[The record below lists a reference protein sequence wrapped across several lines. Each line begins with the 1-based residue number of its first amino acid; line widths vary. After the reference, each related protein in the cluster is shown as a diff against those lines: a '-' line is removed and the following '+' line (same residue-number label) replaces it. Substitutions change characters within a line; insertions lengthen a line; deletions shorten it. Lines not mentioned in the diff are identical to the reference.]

1 VVRVHPFPFV
11 FAALI
16 EKEPCM
22 RSNARSRARLH
33 AAIVAAAAFT
43 VFTLGGEIIPASRA
57 EAQQSRRDRKKQD
70 AKPIELAGEQLAQ
83 LQKIAMDRKLN
94 PDDLIAAAKTYM
106 PSGRHDDYV
115 LFSSGGQ
122 SGQVFAIG
130 VPSMRLLRS
139 IAVFT
144 PESWQGYGF
153 AGEADRIREEL
164 KINGK
169 PVEWGDTHHPALSE
183 TAGDYDGQFLFI
195 GDKANARLGVI
206 DLRDWETKQ
215 IVKNPLTISDHGA
228 AFVTPNTDY
237 IVEGGQYATVLG
249 YGYATP
255 EDYKKSYRGMVT
267 FWKFDRAKGR
277 IDTAQSFALE
287 LPPYFQDLADAG
299 KLASDGLVFINSF
312 NSEMATG
319 GIEKGKPP
327 FEAGAS
333 QRDMDYLHIIDWKKA
348 EQVFKAG
355 KAEKINGFPVIRLA
369 TSVAEGLLTF
379 APEPKSPHGVD
390 VTPNGQYITVAG
402 KLDPHVTVYST
413 EKIRKALA
421 QKQYTGNDE
430 FGVPILDFDAVKE
443 AQVELGLGPLHTQY
457 DDKGY
462 AYTSLFLDSAV
473 ARWSLGGEYAAKSGE
488 QPWKL
493 ITKTPVQYN
502 IGHLCAAEGDTVS
515 PDGNYLISMS
525 KWSVDRF
532 LTTGPLLPQN
542 FQLLDISAG
551 GTTMPILYDLPIGV
565 GEPHYCQM
573 IKADKLKSWTV
584 YPEIGWNPHTQSLD
598 PTAPQLGKEGV
609 VRDGN
614 KVTVNMT
621 AIRSHFNPEH
631 VEIQEG
637 DEVTWRITA
646 AEKTQDATHGFC
658 IGGYNINLSLEPG
671 EFAEFKFKADHAG
684 TYPFYCTEFCSALHL
699 EMMGYLHIKPTKT
712 AAANQDR

>member
-1 VVRVHPFPFV
+1 MTRKARAHSSRLRVALAAGVVLTIL
-11 FAALI
+11 AGDALGQD
-16 EKEPCM
+16 
-22 RSNARSRARLH
+22 
-33 AAIVAAAAFT
+33 T
-43 VFTLGGEIIPASRA
+43 T
-57 EAQQSRRDRKKQD
+57 RRRRRTEE
-70 AKPIELAGEQLAQ
+70 AKPIELTPAQVADLTKLAN
-83 LQKIAMDRKLN
+83 ARKLSV
-94 PDDLIAAAKTYM
+94 DDLVAAAKTYM

-122 SGQVFAIG
+122 SGQIFAVG

-139 IAVFT
+139 ISVFT

-153 AGEADRIREEL
+153 AGDNDPVRERL

-215 IVKNPLTISDHGA
+215 IVKNPLTVSDHGA

-237 IVEGGQYATVLG
+237 IIEGGQYATVLG

-267 FWKFDRAKGR
+267 MWKFDRAKGR
-277 IDTAQSFALE
+277 IDESQSFALE

-299 KLASDGLVFINSF
+299 KLVSDGYFFVNSF

-319 GIEKGKPP
+319 GIESGKPP

-333 QRDMDYLHIIDWKKA
+333 QRDTDYLHIVDWKKA
-348 EQVFKAG
+348 EKAFKDG
-355 KAEKINGFPVIRLA
+355 KSKKINGFSVITMD
-369 TSVAEGLLTF
+369 TSVAEGILYFT
-379 APEPKSPHGVD
+379 PEPKSPHGVD
-390 VTPNGQYITVAG
+390 VTPNGQYMVVAG
-402 KLDPHVTVYST
+402 KLDPHVTVYSID
-413 EKIRKALA
+413 KVKKAIA
-421 QKQYTGNDE
+421 DKKFSGKDDYGI
-430 FGVPILDFDAVKE
+430 PILDFDAVKE
-443 AQVELGLGPLHTQY
+443 AQVELGLGPLHTQF

-473 ARWSLGGEYAAKSGE
+473 ARWSLGGEYASKHAE
-488 QPWKL
+488 EPWKL
-493 ITKTPVQYN
+493 VQKTPVQYN

-542 FQLLDISAG
+542 FQLLDIAHP
-551 GTTMPILYDLPIGV
+551 GTTMPVIFDAPIGV

-573 IKADKLKSWTV
+573 IKADKLKSWDV
-584 YPEIGWNPHTQSLD
+584 YPEIGWNPHTQTLD
-598 PTAPQLGKEGV
+598 PSAPQKGKEGV
-609 VRDGN
+609 VRDGS

-621 AIRSHFNPEH
+621 AIRSHFTPEH
-631 VEIQEG
+631 VMLEEG
-637 DEVTWRITA
+637 DHVTWRIVAMEQT
-646 AEKTQDATHGFC
+646 KDATHGFC
-658 IGGYNINLSLEPG
+658 IGGYNVNLSLEPG
-671 EFAEFKFKADHAG
+671 EFAEFEFTADKPG

-699 EMMGYLHIKPTKT
+699 EMMGYIHIKPKTTPKADASDTKPATT
-712 AAANQDR
+712 ASAK

>member
-1 VVRVHPFPFV
+1 MI
-11 FAALI
+11 AGDALGQD
-16 EKEPCM
+16 
-22 RSNARSRARLH
+22 
-33 AAIVAAAAFT
+33 T
-43 VFTLGGEIIPASRA
+43 T
-57 EAQQSRRDRKKQD
+57 RRRRRTED
-70 AKPIELAGEQLAQ
+70 AKPIELTPAQVADLTKLANS
-83 LQKIAMDRKLN
+83 RKLSV
-94 PDDLIAAAKTYM
+94 DDLVAAAKTYL

-139 IAVFT
+139 ISVFT

-153 AGEADRIREEL
+153 AGDNDAVRERL

-183 TAGDYDGQFLFI
+183 SGGEYDGQFLFI

-215 IVKNPLTISDHGA
+215 IVKNPLTVSDHGA

-237 IVEGGQYATVLG
+237 VIEGGQYATVLG

-267 FWKFDRAKGR
+267 MWKFDRAKGR
-277 IDTAQSFALE
+277 IDESQSFALE
-287 LPPYFQDLADAG
+287 LPPYWQDLADAG
-299 KLASDGLVFINSF
+299 KLASDGFFFVNSF
-312 NSEMATG
+312 NTEMATG
-319 GIEKGKPP
+319 GIESGKPP

-333 QRDMDYLHIIDWKKA
+333 QRDTDYLHIVDWKKA
-348 EQVFKAG
+348 EKVFKDG
-355 KAEKINGFPVIRLA
+355 KAKKINGFSVITMD
-369 TSVAEGLLTF
+369 TSAAEGILYF

-390 VTPNGQYITVAG
+390 VTPNGQYMVVAG
-402 KLDPHVTVYST
+402 KLDPHVTVYSI
-413 EKIRKALA
+413 EKVKKAIA
-421 QKQYTGNDE
+421 DKKFSGKDDYGI
-430 FGVPILDFDAVKE
+430 PILDFDAVKE
-443 AQVELGLGPLHTQY
+443 AQVELGLGPLHTQF

-473 ARWSLGGEYAAKSGE
+473 ARWSLGGEYDSKNADE
-488 QPWKL
+488 PWKL
-493 ITKTPVQYN
+493 VQKTPVQYN

-542 FQLLDISAG
+542 FQLLDITSP
-551 GTTMPILYDLPIGV
+551 GTTMPVIFDAPIGV

-573 IKADKLKSWTV
+573 IKADKLKSWDI
-584 YPEIGWNPHTQSLD
+584 YPEIGWNPHTQALD
-598 PTAPQLGKEGV
+598 PHSPQKGKEGV
-609 VRDGN
+609 VRDGST
-614 KVTVNMT
+614 VTVNMT
-621 AIRSHFNPEH
+621 AIRSHFTPEH
-631 VEIQEG
+631 VMLEEG
-637 DEVTWRITA
+637 DHVTWRITST
-646 AEKTQDATHGFC
+646 EQTKDATHGFC

-671 EFAEFKFKADHAG
+671 EFAEFEFTADKPG

-699 EMMGYLHIKPTKT
+699 EMMGYLHIKPKAAPKADASDTKPATT
-712 AAANQDR
+712 ASAK